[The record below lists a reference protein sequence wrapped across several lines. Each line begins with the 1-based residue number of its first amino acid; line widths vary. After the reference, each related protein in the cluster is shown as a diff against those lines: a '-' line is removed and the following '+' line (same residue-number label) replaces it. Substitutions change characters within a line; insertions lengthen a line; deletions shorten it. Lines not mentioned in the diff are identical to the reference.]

1 MKKSYVKYVS
11 TVLVL
16 ALALVLIAAA
26 VPDAAFADA
35 SYRGDVNP
43 GPMGKLTAPKVT
55 AKTAGRTSI
64 QLKWKAVKG
73 AKGYVVYRSEG
84 QFEKNFKKV
93 KTIKNGTAS
102 GYKDT
107 KCKRDTIYEYEV
119 FAYKYQNGKRVY
131 SQTGWVTAN
140 SGAVKPYVS
149 VWPYSSEEIEI
160 HILSSGADRI
170 VLYRSDSE
178 DGSYSKIA
186 EYNEETSSFID
197 QDVAFAGTYYYKAKA
212 YKKVNGKTYASQWS
226 DVKSCSVYD
235 PYLDISIDDLNQE
248 GIQRDTFLY
257 KLSSKDTNAPA
268 TIYRSG
274 EDEFGFFEYFYR
286 GEKTEG
292 GSYWTS
298 QTPVTLDSYSLDG
311 ISYQKMPDSIVLQP
325 GASIYL
331 KFQSEDPV
339 TYYRDGT
346 VTLDMA
352 YNGYRVEAGAI
363 LLSTTDT
370 PRFSYDY

>member
-16 ALALVLIAAA
+16 TLALVLITAASFPTA
-26 VPDAAFADA
+26 PLRAHPI
-35 SYRGDVNP
+35 RGECKSRP
-43 GPMGKLTAPKVT
+43 YGKLTAPKVT

-149 VWPYSSEEIEI
+149 VWPYSSEEVEI
-160 HILSSGADRI
+160 HYPQQRRGSDRSLSQRQRGGI
-170 VLYRSDSE
+170 V
-178 DGSYSKIA
+178 
-186 EYNEETSSFID
+186 
-197 QDVAFAGTYYYKAKA
+197 Q
-212 YKKVNGKTYASQWS
+212 
-226 DVKSCSVYD
+226 
-235 PYLDISIDDLNQE
+235 
-248 GIQRDTFLY
+248 
-257 KLSSKDTNAPA
+257 
-268 TIYRSG
+268 
-274 EDEFGFFEYFYR
+274 
-286 GEKTEG
+286 
-292 GSYWTS
+292 
-298 QTPVTLDSYSLDG
+298 
-311 ISYQKMPDSIVLQP
+311 
-325 GASIYL
+325 
-331 KFQSEDPV
+331 
-339 TYYRDGT
+339 
-346 VTLDMA
+346 
-352 YNGYRVEAGAI
+352 
-363 LLSTTDT
+363 
-370 PRFSYDY
+370 